1 MTKTINVLFVEK
13 VEANL
18 TQMIQLLSNSFKVEA
33 KAVET
38 EIEIEAALL
47 EKKWDAVVCN
57 YVIPTISAIEVI
69 GIVKRKD
76 KTIPVIV
83 VTDIPIDPIAVEL
96 IQAGAAE
103 IIPRHSLTRLSVV
116 IERELFKKTTNSR
129 DNIFNNNL
137 NLLQSTPT
145 TLKTTVLGTLHFG
158 LLVLAI
164 IVILFGIYVV
174 KNNYNVVDLYASN
187 NGTLIA
193 KSFVAGLENAKKSDK
208 QIGTL
213 MWLNDYCEKV
223 KENTGNTILI
233 ADNQGLILAG
243 IEKQDGIFIED
254 RTYFADKIFTNR
266 IEQSHNIKKNKNSFF
281 YIYYPFEFAQKQ
293 LWVVLDYTAERNSFL
308 RYQSIIFYIVFIVI
322 TIVIITILLLGMLTN
337 KTIKDPLTELQLMTM
352 KINSKDLNT
361 SFKTKRTDEIG
372 MLIRAMETMRLDFC
386 RSIISLEE
394 ESQRKKIS
402 DKMLHTMNLK
412 MSRWVSELDGKT
424 KEVNILNE
432 MTKQISLAVTQP
444 EFFSLVQKYMKQLFS
459 SESGSIYIISEDG
472 KMFDEVLNWGEI
484 YASDNLDSN
493 TCWALRTGRQY
504 NIGVNTES
512 NLICKHLIVDK
523 IIASSI
529 NATCI
534 PMISSTGVI
543 GIFSL
548 RSKANYFVKLNMP
561 TERRKFDRQQIVV
574 AVAENI
580 TLAYSNLKSRLELE
594 KKSIIDS
601 LTGLYNRRYMF
612 ETLDKEIHIAT
623 KQDSS
628 IGIIMLDIDN
638 FKLFNDKYGH
648 AYGDTILQS
657 LGNMVNSLIRKEDT
671 ACRYGGEEFL
681 IILPRMNRN
690 ETKKFA
696 EILLRSTREQ
706 KIVFNDNK
714 INNEHILTIS
724 IGFSIFPGNGFNSLE
739 ILNSTDAALYE
750 AKKAGKNCI
759 IENISSENLGII

>member
-69 GIVKRKD
+69 GIVKKKD

-83 VTDIPIDPIAVEL
+83 VTDITIDPIAADL

-103 IIPRHSLTRLSVV
+103 IIPRNSLSRLSVV
-116 IERELFKKTTNSR
+116 IERELFKKTNNTR
-129 DNIFNNNL
+129 DYNL
-137 NLLQSTPT
+137 NNKLELKQDMPT
-145 TLKTTVLGTLHFG
+145 TLKTTMFGTLHFG
-158 LLVLAI
+158 LLVIAI
-164 IVILFGIYVV
+164 IVIFFGVYVV
-174 KNNYNVVDLYASN
+174 AHNYNVVDLYSN
-187 NGTLIA
+187 NNGVLLA
-193 KSFVAGLENAKKSDK
+193 KSFVAGLENAKKADK
-208 QIGTL
+208 QIGTS

-223 KENTGNTILI
+223 KENTGNAILI
-233 ADNQGLILAG
+233 VDNQGIVLAG
-243 IEKQDGIFIED
+243 LEKQDGIFIED
-254 RTYFADKIFTNR
+254 RTYYVDKIFTNR
-266 IEQSHNIKKNKNSFF
+266 IEQSHNIKKNNNSFF
-281 YIYYPFEFAQKQ
+281 YVYYPFEFAQKQ
-293 LWVVLDYTAERNSFL
+293 LWVVLDYTGERNSL
-308 RYQSIIFYIVFIVI
+308 LHYQSNILLIVFIV
-322 TIVIITILLLGMLTN
+322 TVVLIIIMLLLGIFTN
-337 KTIKDPLTELQLMTM
+337 KIIKDPLIELQLLTA
-352 KINSKDLNT
+352 KINSNDLSTN
-361 SFKTKRTDEIG
+361 FQTKRTDEIG
-372 MLIRAMETMRLDFC
+372 MLIRALEAMRLDFC

-412 MSRWVSELDGKT
+412 MSQWVSELDGKT

-432 MTKQISLAVTQP
+432 MTKQISLAVTQI
-444 EFFSLVQKYMKQLFS
+444 EFFSLVQKYMKQLFA
-459 SESGSIYIISEDG
+459 SESGSIYIVSEDD

-484 YASDNLDSN
+484 LSADNLEYN

-504 NIGVNTES
+504 NININTDN
-512 NLICKHLIVDK
+512 NLICKHLLVEK
-523 IIASSI
+523 IKDLSI

-534 PMISSTGVI
+534 PMIASTGVI

-548 RSKANYFVKLNMP
+548 RSKANYFVKLNMT
-561 TERRKFDRQQIVV
+561 TERRKFDRQQIVI

-580 TLAYSNLKSRLELE
+580 TLAFSNLKSRLELE
-594 KKSIIDS
+594 KKSIVDS
-601 LTGLYNRRYMF
+601 LTGLYNRRHMF
-612 ETLDKEIHIAT
+612 EVMDREIHRAT
-623 KQDSS
+623 KQDTS

-657 LGNMVNSLIRKEDT
+657 LGKMVNSLIREEDT

-681 IILPRMNRN
+681 IILPGMNRS

-696 EILLRSTREQ
+696 ETLLSSTREQ
-706 KIVFNDNK
+706 KIDFKDNTIND
-714 INNEHILTIS
+714 EHILTIS
-724 IGFSIFPGNGFNSLE
+724 IGFSIFPGNGLTSLE
-739 ILNSTDAALYE
+739 ISKSTDAALYE
-750 AKKAGKNCI
+750 AKKAGRNRIAESNNLKSP
-759 IENISSENLGII
+759 SS